1 MTRTK
6 KASHFFDLGQKKINR
21 MNKKQNPRLK
31 NIVIRV
37 NDKEHNQIEN
47 QANKLGLTISDYG
60 RQLMLQGSV
69 ISVQKKDNQQEGTG
83 MDRRT
88 LIGIANNLNQL
99 TRYAH
104 EKRDLPHIEEL
115 LKALYK
121 LLK

>member
-1 MTRTK
+1 
-6 KASHFFDLGQKKINR
+6 

-69 ISVQKKDNQQEGTG
+69 ISVQKKDNQEEGTG

>member
-1 MTRTK
+1 
-6 KASHFFDLGQKKINR
+6 

-37 NDKEHNQIEN
+37 NDKEHKDIEN
-47 QANKLGLTISDYG
+47 RAEKLGLTISDYG

-69 ISVQKKDNQQEGTG
+69 IGVQKKENPQEGTG

-104 EKRDLPHIEEL
+104 EKKELPEIEEL

-121 LLK
+121 ILK